1 LPWQGRFNR
10 VARRRSIQEID
21 MAGFARGIVA
31 AAVGLLW
38 MAAPGQAAERII
50 VILDASGSMWGQID
64 GRPKQEIARQALRTA
79 LQSAPADAEI
89 GFMAYGHREK
99 DSCQDI
105 ELIVPPATGTA
116 AAITSAADNLKF
128 LGKTPLTSAVKQA
141 ADALQTSAGGSAKI
155 VLITDGVE
163 SCKSDP
169 CALGKELKASGSGPV
184 VDVVGFGLDADEGRQ
199 VACLAEDTGGKYLQA
214 TDAEGL
220 KQALAETVASPAATS
235 TPSPAAAAEQKPG
248 PEAKNPATEP
258 EAPKA
263 QTETPQAEPVTREV
277 DFAPTAVL
285 AQGGA
290 PVTDDNIWQ
299 VYKALPDGSRG
310 DLVTSQHGAYTGTLE
325 PGDYVVVAQLGEVE
339 AEQRLKI
346 EAGQTYKPVFVLN
359 AGVLDVRAPGAYQ
372 VEIVEARKDGQG
384 NRKTFAGSYGE
395 TLEATLPAGDYVVI
409 ASQADG
415 GKREMPASLK
425 AGGRLELTVD

>member
-1 LPWQGRFNR
+1 
-10 VARRRSIQEID
+10 
-21 MAGFARGIVA
+21 MTGFARGIVA
-31 AAVGLLW
+31 AAAALLW
-38 MAAPGQAAERII
+38 VAAPGQAAERII

-64 GRPKQEIARQALRTA
+64 GKPKQEIARQSLRAA

-105 ELIVPPATGTA
+105 ELVVPPATGTA
-116 AAITSAADNLKF
+116 AAITTAADKLKF

-141 ADALQTSAGGSAKI
+141 ADDLRGSAGGPAKI

-163 SCKSDP
+163 SCKGDP
-169 CALGKELKASGSGPV
+169 CALGKELKESGSGPV

-199 VACLAEDTGGKYLQA
+199 VACLAEETGGKYLQA

-220 KQALAETVASPAATS
+220 KKALAESVAKPAAS
-235 TPSPAAAAEQKPG
+235 GPAQAAQQKPA
-248 PEAKNPATEP
+248 PEAQKPATGP

-263 QTETPQAEPVTREV
+263 RQETLQAEPVVREA

-285 AQGGA
+285 APGGA
-290 PVTDDNIWQ
+290 PVAEGNTWQ

-310 DLVTSQHGAYTGTLE
+310 DLVTSQHGTYTGTLA
-325 PGDYVVVAQLGEVE
+325 PGDYVVVVQLDEVE

-346 EAGQTYKPVFVLN
+346 EAGHTYKPVFVLN
-359 AGVLDVRAPGAYQ
+359 AGILDVRAPGAYKI
-372 VEIVEARKDGQG
+372 EIMEAQRDGQG
-384 NRKTFAGSYGE
+384 NRKTFASSYGE
-395 TLEATLPAGDYVVI
+395 TLGATLPAGDYVVV
-409 ASQADG
+409 ASQSDG

-425 AGGRLELTVD
+425 SGGRLELTVD